1 MTDENIKSF
10 LKDMREE
17 MSQRL
22 EGLEDDILD
31 ISDEVI
37 EIAEKQKQ
45 NHIELMDEVTELRLS
60 IDNVNWLEVHE
71 LLNRALELKS
81 LDQLIFDAIAEGKP
95 LPSLADPTFYGLKE
109 KDE

>member
-1 MTDENIKSF
+1 MKMSDENTK
-10 LKDMREE
+10 L
-17 MSQRL
+17 L
-22 EGLEDDILD
+22 EILL
-31 ISDEVI
+31 S
-37 EIAEKQKQ
+37 EIRQ

>member
-45 NHIELMDEVTELRLS
+45 NQV
-60 IDNVNWLEVHE
+60 
-71 LLNRALELKS
+71 LL
-81 LDQLIFDAIAEGKP
+81 
-95 LPSLADPTFYGLKE
+95 LPKIRYYQIKQR
-109 KDE
+109 

>member
-1 MTDENIKSF
+1 MTDENIKSI

-81 LDQLIFDAIAEGKP
+81 LDQLIFDAISKGKP
-95 LPSLADPTFYGLKE
+95 LPYLADPTHYGLKD